1 VRNRLPYLA
10 QVAKLSD
17 EWMAPT
23 QGTDAALAM
32 TMGHVILKEYHLDNK
47 SDYFTSYIKQYTD
60 SASGVRVCGTLEP
73 HAII

>member
-1 VRNRLPYLA
+1 MFHFPDPSH
-10 QVAKLSD
+10 LSD
-17 EWMAPT
+17 EWVAPT

-60 SASGVRVCGTLEP
+60 NITREIVTFIV
-73 HAII
+73 